1 MTKIKG
7 KRKKNVRE
15 NFFRP
20 KRIFIDR
27 INESRALVEFFS
39 ISMDNVSRKFNE
51 TEKNDTYD
59 I

>member
-1 MTKIKG
+1 MTKIEG

-27 INESRALVEFFS
+27 INESRVLVEFFS